1 MDLPHGLGARLRA
14 VGALLAALVVTFV
27 AVSAPVARAAEEK
40 PTVTWT
46 AKLEPAQVGPGGE
59 GVLVITGTIRA
70 HVHVFADG
78 KKFKVLPNKT
88 DGVTWG
94 KPTTTK
100 PTKWVDPMFPE
111 DPPSDV
117 WFDKVEVRVP
127 FTLAA
132 DAKLPMTPTVVIKW
146 NCCDEE
152 TCYNETATKPPLGVE
167 ITAPPAAPEGPGMAD
182 SAPVAPS
189 DAPDAAAPAPA
200 AAPEGGHEAPVAP
213 PVAPSPDVPAAP
225 VDAPVAPAPVDAAP
239 PVAAGPAPVSTL
251 ANASISTPEAKVG
264 VVATTAAF
272 VVTFEPAEGHHLYP
286 LGSEDGVPVSVEGKP
301 SAGVTWGKASAPPLG
316 APDIHEA
323 YTVTI
328 PYTDASAGKAA
339 LAVAVSWQACL
350 DTGICRQPEAPH
362 RFELRR
368 AADGKLSLEETMDGV
383 PAAPTVV
390 VAPPVAA
397 DGAPGAAPK
406 ASGPVAASGLLF
418 EVSGRAEEGFIE
430 RTWRTSGYL
439 ILGILFAIGIGLA
452 FTPCVLPIIP
462 ITVSIVGGGNASV
475 SKGRMAFLLT
485 CFVLGLSMAFG
496 TMGLISAKAGASFS
510 AAFQSPV
517 ALWVIAGIFTVLAF
531 GMFGVYELQPPA
543 WAQRLQGGAKGGNPV
558 GAFLFGGMSALIASP
573 CTGPVIAGLIVFTAQ
588 SGNSL
593 LGFLMFVSL
602 GLGMGAVFFA
612 AGSLNL
618 LMKPGPWMVWVRH
631 FFGALLVGV
640 ALYYLRNAGKIDGPA
655 LVVGAVVIA
664 ALAAVGIRR
673 HLIHRE
679 AEDPRV
685 ARSTALKVATMTLAF
700 SLLAGVLTGGL
711 LPDRAIADEGSTSL
725 EWAKPTSREALV
737 AEVEKAKRDGIPT
750 VVDFW
755 AKWCTY
761 CKAYDRVIES
771 NPDVL
776 AAFRKVHRV
785 KIDLTDDDRPWEA
798 GIRDGLGVPRD
809 QQPFLVFID
818 ASGRIRRDL
827 DLPEWKKA
835 GSADALRQ
843 RLGELLP
850 EMKVGRADR

>member
-1 MDLPHGLGARLRA
+1 MARLRL
-14 VGALLAALVVTFV
+14 VGALLAALVVSFV
-27 AVSAPVARAAEEK
+27 AASAPEARAADEK

-59 GVLVITGTIRA
+59 AVLVITGTIRE

-78 KKFKVLPNKT
+78 KKFKVVPTKT

-94 KPTTTK
+94 KHSTTK

-132 DAKLPMTPTVVIKW
+132 DAKLPLTPTVVIKW

-167 ITAPPAAPEGPGMAD
+167 IAAPPAAPEGPGMAD
-182 SAPVAPS
+182 
-189 DAPDAAAPAPA
+189 AAPAPA
-200 AAPEGGHEAPVAP
+200 AAPEGGHAAPLAP
-213 PVAPSPDVPAAP
+213 PAPPSAVDVPAAP
-225 VDAPVAPAPVDAAP
+225 ADAPPAPGRAAEPTPAVEPMAAAPAPSALLA
-239 PVAAGPAPVSTL
+239 ST
-251 ANASISTPEAKVG
+251 SIETPEAKVS
-264 VVATTAAF
+264 VVATGEAF
-272 VVTFEPAEGHHLYP
+272 TVTFEPTAGHHLYP
-286 LGSEDGVPVSVEGKP
+286 LGSEDGVPVSVEGKAA
-301 SAGVTWGKASAPPLG
+301 SGVTWGKATAPPLG
-316 APDIHEA
+316 APDVHEP

-328 PYTDASAGKAA
+328 PYTDASAGKAP

-350 DTGICRQPEAPH
+350 DTGTCRQPEAPH

-368 AADGKLSLEETMDGV
+368 AADGKVTLEETMDGV
-383 PAAPTVV
+383 PAAPAVV

-397 DGAPGAAPK
+397 DGAAPAAPK

-485 CFVLGLSMAFG
+485 CFVAGLALAFG

-517 ALWVIAGIFTVLAF
+517 ALWIIAGIFTVLAF

-655 LVVGAVVIA
+655 LLVGAVVIA
-664 ALAAVGIRR
+664 VLAAIGIRW
-673 HLIHRE
+673 HLVHRE

-685 ARSTALKVATMTLAF
+685 ARSTGLKVATMTLAF

-711 LPDRAIADEGSTSL
+711 LPDQASAGEGATSL
-725 EWAKPTSREALV
+725 KWEKPTSREALV

-755 AKWCTY
+755 AEWCTY

-785 KIDLTDDDRPWEA
+785 KIDLTNDDRPWEE
-798 GIRDGLGVPRD
+798 GIREGLGVPRD

-827 DLPEWKKA
+827 DLAEWKKS

-850 EMKVGRADR
+850 ETKVGRAER